1 MNQENLELFGVRIDK
16 DIKKEFKTICKSEG
30 RSLQWQVEQLVVQF
44 IKDKK
49 NGGEVKWIYLKK

>member
-49 NGGEVKWIYLKK
+49 NGGQVK